1 VRRLPPRHL
10 SVSFAAKGEGEM
22 LEIGIVIAL
31 AAAAGGQ
38 LSVPFPEVIARS
50 LYFEEHAAN
59 RRSLWSASPLLSRY
73 PRFLK
78 ELRDEAVPAVRLT
91 AEDCVETL
99 PCYTAIQHQLS
110 FAGERLVTVFAEQ
123 SGFHGGAHGGESAA
137 HRIWDQH
144 LGRIIPFRDIFTSW
158 DSARPVLQA
167 RLCEELRRR
176 RREREFE
183 CPPIDDV
190 AIGLSDRSGVP
201 TGGRA
206 DALEIRTSDYQLGSY
221 ADGRET
227 GWIEMDAALLA
238 LVKPEYRAEFITYE

>member
-1 VRRLPPRHL
+1 
-10 SVSFAAKGEGEM
+10 M
-22 LEIGIVIAL
+22 LEIGIAVAL
-31 AAAAGGQ
+31 AAAAGAGAQ
-38 LSVPFPEVIARS
+38 ESVPFPEVLARD
-50 LYFEEHAAN
+50 LYFEEHVAN

-73 PRFLK
+73 PLFLRA
-78 ELRDEAVPAVRLT
+78 LRDEAVPEVRLT

-99 PCYTAIQHQLS
+99 PCYTAIHHELG
-110 FAGERLVTVFAEQ
+110 FAGQRLVTVIAEQ

-137 HRIWDQH
+137 DRIWDVR

-158 DSARPVLQA
+158 DAARPVLQA

-183 CPPIDDV
+183 CPAIDEV
-190 AIGLSDRSGVP
+190 AIGLSDRSGIP

-206 DALEIRTSDYQLGSY
+206 DAIEVRTSDYQLGSY

-227 GWIEMDAALLA
+227 GWIEMDSALLA
-238 LVKPEYRAEFITYE
+238 LVKPDYRGEFQTYD

>member
-1 VRRLPPRHL
+1 
-10 SVSFAAKGEGEM
+10 M
-22 LEIGIVIAL
+22 LEIAAL
-31 AAAAGGQ
+31 LALGAAAPA
-38 LSVPFPEVIARS
+38 PEIRAQD
-50 LYFEEHAAN
+50 LYFEEHVAR
-59 RRSLWSASPLLSRY
+59 RRSLWSASPLLARY
-73 PRFLK
+73 PDFLSV
-78 ELRDEAVPAVRLT
+78 LRDQAMPEVRLT
-91 AEDCVETL
+91 AEDCVETM

-123 SGFHGGAHGGESAA
+123 SGFHGGAHGGESATD
-137 HRIWDQH
+137 RIWDVR

-158 DSARPVLQA
+158 DAARPVLQA

-183 CPPIDDV
+183 CPAIDEV
-190 AIGLSDRSGVP
+190 ALGLSDRSGIP

-238 LVKPEYRAEFITYE
+238 LVKPDYRGDFITYD